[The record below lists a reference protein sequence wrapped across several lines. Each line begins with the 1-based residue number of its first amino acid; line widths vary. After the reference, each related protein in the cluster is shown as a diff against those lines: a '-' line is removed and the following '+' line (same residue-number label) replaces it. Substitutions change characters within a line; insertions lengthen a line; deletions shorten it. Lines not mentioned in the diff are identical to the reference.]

1 MTEADWNGC
10 TDPHAMLQFLQ
21 GRASDRKLR
30 LFAAACCRLVWDDL
44 TAHRSRRAV
53 EAAEKHADGLATD
66 ADLLWAHSQALSAAS
81 DFRARLGGRRLVNRD
96 GPTIQEGRL
105 FFAGQAAHAHRP
117 FLLGWLG
124 WLRHDAEL
132 GSSSP
137 ALLRDLFGPL
147 PFRPRDMASSVRT
160 WNGGTVLR
168 LAEAAYAE
176 RQLPA
181 GTLDPGRLAVLAD
194 ALEEA
199 GVTDAELLGHLRG
212 PGPHVRGCWALDLL
226 LDRG

>member
-1 MTEADWNGC
+1 MTEADWNSC
-10 TDPHAMLQFLQ
+10 TDPQAMLQFLR

-53 EAAEKHADGLATD
+53 ETAEAYADGLATD

-81 DFRARLGGRRLVNRD
+81 DFRARLVGRRLVNRV

-117 FLLGWLG
+117 FLLGRLG

-132 GSSSP
+132 GSRSP

-147 PFRPRDMASSVRT
+147 PFRPRDIAPSVRT

-199 GVTDAELLGHLRG
+199 GVTDVELLAHLRG
-212 PGPHVRGCWALDLL
+212 PGPHTRGCWALDLL
-226 LDRG
+226 LEKG